1 MRDWD
6 PRAIIAL
13 GFVLVLL
20 GALLPFL
27 IVMQVLESTIFLNFF
42 AFTASFAGLML
53 GVIGAAFYV
62 RKTKD
67 KNKKDE

>member
-20 GALLPFL
+20 GAVLPFL
-27 IVMQVLESTIFLNFF
+27 IVMQVLKSTIFLNFF
-42 AFTASFAGLML
+42 AFAASFAGLML

-62 RKTKD
+62 RESKNKD
-67 KNKKDE
+67 KKD

>member
-13 GFVLVLL
+13 GFVLVLT
-20 GALLPFL
+20 GAVLPFL
-27 IVMQVLESTIFLNFF
+27 IVMKVLESTLLLNFI
-42 AFTASFAGLML
+42 AYTVSFAGLML

-62 RKTKD
+62 RSS
-67 KNKKDE
+67 KNKDN